1 MRFSVAHKVATYLVV
16 GSAFLALSLG
26 GGVSPIISIV
36 AALCLIVSW
45 WWEPPFI
52 TFERW
57 AVVWAV
63 GSVLVLGY
71 CIVSAIATGDLL
83 SSGAEFLIWLTIAKS
98 CHRKAARDWLQLY
111 LLSFLMLVAG
121 SVLNADLTFG
131 LCFLVFVISSTW
143 ALTLLH
149 LRREMEDAGTGEDA
163 VARMLNSRRVVTRR
177 FFVGTG
183 ALSLVV
189 FVFSALFFLAIPR
202 VGMGFFFKSRASVGM
217 TGFSDGVRLGGHG
230 TLKTD
235 TTIVMR
241 AELPPRYGGRG
252 APEIHWRGVAFD
264 QYNRGEWSRSRTAPM
279 SNYDSFIPRPGRLRR
294 SFVRR
299 AGVKSSDLVEQQIW
313 LEPLDS
319 NVLFGASMPDQ
330 LELDVPPRELP
341 RVNERNDE
349 MRFEHGSAIHYTVW
363 SDLDDPDPEVLRRAP
378 DKLPTNYAVYLQLP
392 PEITARTK
400 ALAQQITADAH
411 NNYDKATAIVDWLKK
426 NLTYT
431 LELKEPGKQEP
442 IDFFL
447 FDRKRGHCEYFASA
461 FAVLARSVG
470 VPTRNVNGFLGGEW
484 NDQGY
489 VAIRA
494 GVAHSWAEVFFPGV
508 GWVTF
513 DATPASEDVLGRG
526 SDSAVDRMH
535 RFFDTLRFQW
545 TKWVIDYDLGQ
556 QLSLLHGMGSA
567 FKDGARSV
575 KHAAASFKDW
585 LVQHWPWLVIVTA
598 LAALFTFLLVRFRR
612 RRGTGSARDRRRSAT
627 AAAYLAALEHYA
639 SRGHVRGVATTPR
652 EFASAIIDRDLPGAA
667 AMAQLTAL
675 HYSIEFGGRMDAS
688 SLDECRAL
696 ERTIADAWRAADR
709 AGPR

>member
-1 MRFSVAHKVATYLVV
+1 MRFGVAHKVATYILV

-36 AALCLIVSW
+36 AAICLISSW

-57 AVVWAV
+57 AVAWAI

-71 CIVSAIATGDLL
+71 SIVSAIATGDLL
-83 SSGAEFLIWLTIAKS
+83 SSGAEFLIWLTIAKA

-111 LLSFLMLVAG
+111 LLSFLMLIAG

-131 LCFLVFVISSTW
+131 VCFLLFVISSTW

-149 LRREMEDAGTGEDA
+149 LRREMEDASDEATS
-163 VARMLNSRRVVTRR
+163 RMMNSRRVVSRR

-189 FVFSALFFLAIPR
+189 FLISALFFLAIPR
-202 VGMGFFFKSRASVGM
+202 VGMGFFFKSRASVAM

-241 AELPPRYGGRG
+241 VELPRSFGGRG

-264 QYNRGEWSRSRTAPM
+264 QYSHGEWSRSRLAPT
-279 SNYDSFIPRPGRLRR
+279 SSYDVVTPRTGRQRR
-294 SFVRR
+294 TLTRRTGVR
-299 AGVKSSDLVEQQIW
+299 SSDLIEQQIW

-319 NVLFGASMPDQ
+319 NVLFGASMLDQ
-330 LELDVPPRELP
+330 IELDVPPRDLP

-349 MRFEHGSAIHYTVW
+349 MRFDHGSAIHYAAW
-363 SDLDDPDPEVLRRAP
+363 SDLSDPNPELLRHASE
-378 DKLPTNYAVYLQLP
+378 KLPPNFAVYLQLP
-392 PEITARTK
+392 SEITERTRG
-400 ALAQQITADAH
+400 LAQQITAGAH
-411 NNYDKATAIVDWLKK
+411 NNYDKASAIVDWLKK

-470 VPTRNVNGFLGGEW
+470 IPTRNVNGFLGGEW

-494 GVAHSWAEVFFPGV
+494 GDAHSWAEVFFPGT

-526 SDSAVDRMH
+526 SDGALDRMH

-556 QLSLLHGMGSA
+556 QLSLLRGVGSA
-567 FKDGARSV
+567 FKDGALGF
-575 KHAAASFKDW
+575 KHAAASLKHW
-585 LVQHWPWLVIVTA
+585 LVQHWPWIVGGVA
-598 LAALFTFLLVRFRR
+598 LATLLIFSLVRYRR
-612 RRGTGSARDRRRSAT
+612 RRRAGNDDHRRRSAT

-639 SRGHVRGVATTPR
+639 RHGHLRSAATTPR
-652 EFASAIIDRDLPGAA
+652 EFAAVVAARDLPGATA
-667 AMAQLTAL
+667 FAELTTL
-675 HYSIEFGGRMDAS
+675 HYAIEFGGLLDS
-688 SLDECRAL
+688 GSLAHCHAL

-709 AGPR
+709 AQPH